1 MRSRNLI
8 RAIREGW
15 LTESEIQQMQEG
27 VAFLRGWLSGAQPD
41 PLQVFSSFSVLYLYA
56 LSGEI
61 ERQQV
66 ENLCRF
72 LSTEDPGAEPDPST
86 YPMLDRIWADL
97 QENRVGTLLE
107 KINAKSSLSHSQDPM
122 DYVSALD
129 DRRLEGLY
137 ENKLEG
143 QNIDFFVQKLPFPLE
158 VLDPRI
164 VRIPPGKTNELHRH
178 AHETVFIFFKG
189 TGHVKVDE
197 VRIPAKEGDFVFIPR
212 WCRHQ
217 SVNEG
222 PDEMVFLAVADFG
235 LTGKSFFGN
244 YLKTARLK
252 PSTN

>member
-8 RAIREGW
+8 RAIREEW
-15 LTESEIQQMQEG
+15 LTESEIQQIQEG
-27 VAFLRGWLSGAQPD
+27 VASLRSWLSGAQPE
-41 PLQVFSSFSVLYLYA
+41 PLQFFSSFSVLYLFA
-56 LSGEI
+56 LSGEQ

-72 LSTEDPGAEPDPST
+72 LNSEDTGTEPDPST
-86 YPMLDRIWADL
+86 HPMLDRIWADL
-97 QENRVGTLLE
+97 QEKRVGALLE

-129 DRRLEGLY
+129 DSRLEGLY

-178 AHETVFIFFKG
+178 AHETVFIYLRG
-189 TGHVKVDE
+189 SGHAKVDE
-197 VRIPAKEGDFVFIPR
+197 VKIPVKPGDFVFIPR

-235 LTGKSFFGN
+235 LTGKSFLGN
-244 YLKTARLK
+244 YLKTARMK
-252 PSTN
+252 S